1 MTRKRFD
8 SFLLGLSFC
17 LLMPLLIFVVSW
29 QTLTHSGYAEV
40 VHWLRQP
47 VFLQYVIFASLPG
60 MLLLFWAYHTERWQ
74 VCRGGV
80 LGLTPYLMML
90 FYLFF

>member
-1 MTRKRFD
+1 MRKRFD
-8 SFLLGLSFC
+8 SFLLGLLFC
-17 LLMPLLIFVVSW
+17 LLMPVVIFFLSW
-29 QTLTHSGYAEV
+29 QALTDSPYSEV
-40 VHWLRQP
+40 VHWLKQP

-60 MLLLFWAYHTERWQ
+60 MLLLFWAYHSERWQ

-80 LGLTPYLMML
+80 LGITPYLMLL